1 MNTFFA
7 WLFGFILSGFLLSK
21 YCPEPTTLP
30 QAVQDQHTL
39 ALAGQAPM
47 PEVYAHAHYLWYAY
61 SLVGL
66 ISLVALLAFI
76 VVTNR
81 LDAKK
86 EAAAV

>member
-7 WLFGFILSGFLLSK
+7 WLFGFILSGFLLAR

-30 QAVQDQHTL
+30 QAIQDQHAL

-47 PEVYAHAHYLWYAY
+47 PEVYAQAHYLWYAY

-66 ISLVALLAFI
+66 TSLAALLVF
-76 VVTNR
+76 VVLTNR
-81 LDAKK
+81 LDAKQ
-86 EAAAV
+86 EAAA